1 MTLRSANTKRSDG
14 IIAMPALT
22 LRRELAL
29 VTSCP
34 SNVMLPPSGLLMP
47 RMVRIVVLLP
57 LPLWPRMPRI
67 SPASTRRSTS
77 NTTCLR
83 P

>member
-1 MTLRSANTKRSDG
+1 MTDMSWNTKRSDG
-14 IIAMPALT
+14 IIAIPALT
-22 LRRELAL
+22 LARDGWP
-29 VTSCP
+29 VTSLP
-34 SNVMLPPSGLLMP
+34 SNTTRPPNGLLMP

-57 LPLWPRMPRI
+57 LPLWPSTPRI
-67 SPASTRRSTS
+67 SPASTGMSTS